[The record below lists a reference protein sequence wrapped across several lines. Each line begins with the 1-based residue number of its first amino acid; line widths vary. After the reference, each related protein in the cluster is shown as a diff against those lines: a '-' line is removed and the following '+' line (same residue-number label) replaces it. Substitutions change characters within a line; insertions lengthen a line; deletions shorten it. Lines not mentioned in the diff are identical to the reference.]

1 MEPLFETILEIIYIV
16 IGLQFFYTGYKVL
29 KSDDP
34 EKKVNTSVFW
44 FVLSVLFIFGSFIPA
59 YINGVL
65 VMIVGL
71 LNLGN
76 SVVNKSKN
84 TATEEELESRA
95 KKYGNLIFIPVISMA
110 VIALLIANFV
120 EGSSKA
126 ALGISTAIAILIAMI
141 ITKSNPKDVISESDR
156 LVQSVGPLGIL
167 PQLLAS
173 LGAIFTAAGVGEL
186 ISSLIGGFIPE
197 TNILAGCIAYVLGMV
212 IFTMIMGNAFAAFT
226 VITAGIG
233 VPFVLAQGANPAIAG
248 ALAMTAGYCGTLMT
262 PMAGNFNMLPAVLL
276 EMKDEN
282 GVIKTQIPI
291 ALIMIVIHVLL
302 MYFLAF

>member
-1 MEPLFETILEIIYIV
+1 
-16 IGLQFFYTGYKVL
+16 
-29 KSDDP
+29 
-34 EKKVNTSVFW
+34 
-44 FVLSVLFIFGSFIPA
+44 
-59 YINGVL
+59 L

-212 IFTMIMGNAFAAFT
+212 IFT
-226 VITAGIG
+226 
-233 VPFVLAQGANPAIAG
+233 
-248 ALAMTAGYCGTLMT
+248 
-262 PMAGNFNMLPAVLL
+262 
-276 EMKDEN
+276 
-282 GVIKTQIPI
+282 
-291 ALIMIVIHVLL
+291 
-302 MYFLAF
+302 

>member
-1 MEPLFETILEIIYIV
+1 MEIFDKILEIIYIV
-16 IGLQFFYTGYKVL
+16 IGLQFFYTGYRVI

-34 EKKVNTSVFW
+34 QKKAPTAIFW
-44 FVLSVLFIFGSFIPA
+44 FVLSFLFIFGSFIPA
-59 YINGVL
+59 YINGIL
-65 VMIVGL
+65 VMLVGL

-76 SVVNKSKN
+76 SVVSKAKP
-84 TATEEELESRA
+84 TATEEEQEA
-95 KKYGNLIFIPVISMA
+95 KSKKHGNLIFLPVISMA

-141 ITKSNPKDVISESDR
+141 ITKAKAKEVVEESDR

-186 ISSLIGGFIPE
+186 ISSLIGGLIPE
-197 TNILAGCIAYVLGMV
+197 TNILAGVIAYVLGMV

-282 GVIKTQIPI
+282 GVIKMQFPI
-291 ALIMIVIHVLL
+291 AIIMIVIHILL

>member
-1 MEPLFETILEIIYIV
+1 MEAVFEKILEIIYIV
-16 IGLQFFYTGYKVL
+16 IGLQFFYTGYKVI

-34 EKKVNTSVFW
+34 NKKMTTSIFW
-44 FVLSVLFIFGSFIPA
+44 FLLAVLFIFGSYIPA
-59 YINGVL
+59 YINGIL
-65 VMIVGL
+65 VVIVGL
-71 LNLGN
+71 LNIGN
-76 SVVNKSKN
+76 SVVNKAKD
-84 TATEEELESRA
+84 TATEEEQERA
-95 KKYGNLIFIPVISMA
+95 CKKHGNLIFIPVISMA

-120 EGSSKA
+120 EGSSKS

-141 ITKSNPKDVISESDR
+141 ITKSKPKEVIAESDR

-262 PMAGNFNMLPAVLL
+262 PMAGNFNMLPSVLL

-282 GVIKTQIPI
+282 GVIKTQFPI
-291 ALIMIVIHVLL
+291 AIIMIVIHILL

>member
-1 MEPLFETILEIIYIV
+1 MEDIFAKILEIIYII
-16 IGLQFFYTGYKVL
+16 IGLQFFYTGLKVV
-29 KSDDP
+29 KSPDASQ
-34 EKKVNTSVFW
+34 KITTAVFW
-44 FVLSVLFIFGSFIPA
+44 FVLAILFVFGSYLPA
-59 YINGVL
+59 YINGILVVVL
-65 VMIVGL
+65 GL

-76 SVVNKSKN
+76 RVVNKAKN
-84 TATEEELESRA
+84 TATEEEQEKA
-95 KKYGNLIFIPVISMA
+95 GKKLGNLIFIPVIAMA

-141 ITKSNPKDVISESDR
+141 ITKASPKEIAQESDR

-197 TNILAGCIAYVLGMV
+197 TNILAGVIAYVLGMV

-248 ALAMTAGYCGTLMT
+248 ALAMTAGYCGTLLT

-282 GVIKTQIPI
+282 GVIKAQFPI
-291 ALIMIVIHVLL
+291 AIIMIVIHILL

>member
-1 MEPLFETILEIIYIV
+1 MNPLFEKILEVIYII

-34 EKKVNTSVFW
+34 EKKTITSVFW
-44 FVLSVLFIFGSFIPA
+44 FVLAILFIFGSYIPA
-59 YINGVL
+59 YINGIL
-65 VMIVGL
+65 VMVVGL

-76 SVVNKSKN
+76 SVVNKSKI
-84 TATEEELESRA
+84 TASEQEQESSA

-110 VIALLIANFV
+110 VIALLIANFI

>member
-1 MEPLFETILEIIYIV
+1 MEAVFEKVLEVIYIL
-16 IGLQFFYTGYKVL
+16 IGLQFFYTGYKVV
-29 KSDDP
+29 KSDDD
-34 EKKVNTSVFW
+34 KKKMTTSIFW
-44 FVLSVLFIFGSFIPA
+44 FMLAVLFIFGSYIPA
-59 YINGVL
+59 YINGIL
-65 VMIVGL
+65 VVIIGL

-76 SVVNKSKN
+76 SVVNKAQE
-84 TATEEELESRA
+84 TATEEEQEKAS
-95 KKYGNLIFIPVISMA
+95 KKYKNLIFIPVISMA

-126 ALGISTAIAILIAMI
+126 ALGISTAIAILIAML
-141 ITKSNPKDVISESDR
+141 ITKAKHKEVAAESDR

-282 GVIKTQIPI
+282 GVIKTQFPI
-291 ALIMIVIHVLL
+291 ALIMIVIHILL